1 MTTALHVGAARR
13 AITPPPHIDMA
24 GYAARIGTADG
35 ILDDLYCRAIVF
47 DDGDTSVVLAICDLL
62 YITAPLRQ
70 QVCGLVHK
78 RLGIPSDHI
87 MITATHTHCGPAHL
101 ASASHSDLITE
112 LAEGIAAAICAAA
125 DRKQPAQLA
134 SGEVVVDGVTANRR
148 RPDGPQDTTARL
160 LVALRPSGHHEPIA
174 TLVNFACHPT
184 ILEHDTTSYSADFP
198 AAMAATVETLCGG
211 MSAFLQG
218 CAGDINPVFTSHTVV
233 DSQRAGTILGAAC
246 ASRVLTLARLADTPR
261 SINLSWAEETPISV
275 PGRLV
280 RPGPLDAELVEAT
293 VQPRQRPD
301 PDQVAVQLSAVRDQ
315 IAAQPQHRR
324 RYAPRA
330 AELWIEDLLATHAA
344 HFDSLDTPGTTLP
357 VQLLRV
363 GDDAAIVG
371 LPGEPFTAISAHLRE
386 ASGGT
391 LLVAGYAN
399 HSAGYLPTAD
409 EFPQSGYEV
418 GCSQY
423 SAGTAERL
431 IDTATALLK
440 ASREPRR
447 WPSQPTKQA
456 Q

>member
-24 GYAARIGTADG
+24 GYAARTGTADG

-47 DDGDTSVVLAICDLL
+47 DDGSSCVVLAICDLL
-62 YITAPLRQ
+62 YITKPLREH
-70 QVCGLVHK
+70 VCDLVHK
-78 RLGIPSDHI
+78 RLGVPRDHI

-101 ASASHSDLITE
+101 ASAAHPDLIMK
-112 LAEGIAAAICAAA
+112 LGEGITAAICAAA
-125 DRKQPAQLA
+125 DAKQPARLA
-134 SGEVVVDGVTANRR
+134 SCEVSVDGVSANRR
-148 RPDGPQDTTARL
+148 RPDGPRDTTARL
-160 LVALRPSGHHEPIA
+160 LVALRPSNHHEPIA

-211 MSAFLQG
+211 MAAFLQG
-218 CAGDINPVFTSHTVV
+218 CAGDINPVFTSHTVT
-233 DSQRAGTILGAAC
+233 DSRRAGTILGAAC

-261 SINLSWAEETPISV
+261 SINLSWDEETPISV

-280 RPGPLDAELVEAT
+280 RPGPLGAEFVDVA
-293 VQPRQRPD
+293 VQPRPRPD
-301 PDQVAVQLSAVRDQ
+301 PEQVAVELSRVRDQ
-315 IAAQPQHRR
+315 MATQPQHRR

-330 AELWIEDLLATHAA
+330 SELWIEDLLATHAA
-344 HFDSLDTPGTTLP
+344 HFDSLDPPGTTLP

-371 LPGEPFTAISAHLRE
+371 LPGEPFTAIGARIRA

-423 SAGTAERL
+423 RAGTAERL
-431 IDTATALLK
+431 IDATTTLLK
-440 ASREPRR
+440 ASAEPRP
-447 WPSQPTKQA
+447 WPPEPTKQP